1 MDIQNMLGREVDLF
15 ANGIIYRGELVE
27 VSDESIFLKTP
38 AQWIE
43 LPLSAV
49 SNVRPA
55 DFMERRQEGEDEV
68 AEEV

>member
-1 MDIQNMLGREVDLF
+1 MDIQSMLGREVELY
-15 ANGIIYRGELVE
+15 ANGIIYRGELVD

-49 SNVRPA
+49 GSVRPA
-55 DFMERRQEGEDEV
+55 VFMERRQEGEDEV
-68 AEEV
+68 AEGK